1 MPHLLAETRNVGLR
15 LEDSNIVNV
24 DVTVYY
30 KDVHGDLSETFFVGE
45 VDEASRHLVHCTY
58 ECLET
63 AIFIVKPGIR
73 FRDVEDINRHATMS
87 GLAVVKSY
95 CGHGIRELFHCALSI
110 PHYGRIWRDRLWPDG
125 WTAVS
130 GDGKRSAQLEHT
142 LLVSS
147 TFILLNVLN
156 ANHKFSVGV
165 NCLCF

>member
-1 MPHLLAETRNVGLR
+1 MTNRR

-110 PHYGRIWRDRLWPDG
+110 PHYGRNK
-125 WTAVS
+125 AV
-130 GDGKRSAQLEHT
+130 GIMKAGQ
-142 LLVSS
+142 
-147 TFILLNVLN
+147 TFIIEPMIN
-156 ANHKFSVGV
+156 ARHFFYLISISVFIV
-165 NCLCF
+165 TIYLYCSSVFILRNLA